1 MKGLRRDL
9 LNLCI
14 SYASGV
20 ANGLSNVTQ
29 QIVKNSAKF
38 GEEVDWRLA
47 FYELQDITE
56 NAKLTVPVPSR
67 LSIEGKLQQ
76 MPHLP

>member
-1 MKGLRRDL
+1 M
-9 LNLCI
+9 
-14 SYASGV
+14 
-20 ANGLSNVTQ
+20 TQ

-56 NAKLTVPVPSR
+56 HAKLTVPVPSR
-67 LSIEGKLQQ
+67 LSIEGRLYNKMSAITQNNRLCE
-76 MPHLP
+76 MFVK